1 MADVFRTLLSMSLT
15 AAAVALIALPL
26 RWLFRQVRLPA
37 ALCVAL
43 WLVVLVRMV
52 LPAGVLTSRLSL
64 VRWSAPPPEQEERL
78 VQDPRPAGAQPGA
91 HLTTCLLYTSR
102 WV

>member
-43 WLVVLVRMV
+43 
-52 LPAGVLTSRLSL
+52 
-64 VRWSAPPPEQEERL
+64 
-78 VQDPRPAGAQPGA
+78 
-91 HLTTCLLYTSR
+91 
-102 WV
+102 